1 MRSLTENLEKMYYP
15 KTALVFYET
24 EGYAPDCYVEC
35 LDMDRNGKP
44 ANARPLSVQ
53 EAQKL
58 SKSLDTRQEKS
69 RSFLHPQGILP
80 ASVLHYNLGGNGS
93 VLWFTPAGE
102 RKLFF
107 SKNLEIQGD
116 KAHIPPLLWK
126 ADKNSLRIFAL
137 FTHRKPAENTPLY
150 HAPFFNIYRDGRV
163 CMGTVN
169 VEIKNSASLEN
180 FMALWEKYFFNSY
193 FSHLMGGHE
202 PTKTNCFLLWKKLV
216 ETQEIF
222 PKKVLIKTSLTVKDL
237 L

>member
-1 MRSLTENLEKMYYP
+1 MKNLTENLERMYYP

-24 EGYAPDCYVEC
+24 EGCTPDYYVEC
-35 LDMDRNGKP
+35 LDMDEKGSP

-53 EAQKL
+53 EAQEL
-58 SKSLDTRQEKS
+58 SRALDTRQGKN

-80 ASVLHYNLGGNGS
+80 SSVLHLNPSENGS
-93 VLWFTPAGE
+93 VLWFTPTAQ

-107 SKNLEIQGD
+107 SESLEIPEGT
-116 KAHIPPLLWK
+116 AYVPPLLWK

-137 FTHRKPAENTPLY
+137 FSSRKPAEDTPLY

-180 FMALWEKYFFNSY
+180 FMALWEEYFFHSY
-193 FSHLMGGHE
+193 FSHLIDGHE
-202 PTKTNCFLLWKKLV
+202 PTKTNCVLLWKKLV
-216 ETQEIF
+216 KTREIF
-222 PKKVLIKTSLTVKDL
+222 PKKALIKTSLTLKDL